1 MYSWGNNIRGYNMVG
16 LLKYY
21 IKKRAYIVGIISII
35 LILLAILFFKDGYIY
50 NVTGERDPHA
60 QNFPVGYYAFISSVL
75 LLIVPMFEFSFK
87 MRKVSIDEFYS
98 FPIKR
103 EKLYIVKYII
113 GLLEVLIPM
122 TVFFLFT
129 LFDILLSPNVFHID
143 QYIVYYLLS
152 IPTIAASYSIITFI
166 YAKCNTVHDGIINV
180 ILVQFFFAGIAYIIG
195 EIASNRDICLIT
207 NNNYFTC
214 RNHWDYF
221 FIFSPIVRLSSFYE
235 SFMRSGLHTEDPF
248 GTLSLNEIATII
260 SMIFFLVIGITSF
273 ILLITL
279 QKYEKSEDSMDIANS
294 WFSYKIMLPTY
305 IAILSTICIYEK
317 APIFVLLVAILGY
330 IGYAIYRRNFKIK
343 LYDIITSLSCLV
355 GGVILGVLIW

>member
-1 MYSWGNNIRGYNMVG
+1 MVG

-35 LILLAILFFKDGYIY
+35 LILLVILFFKDGYVHH
-50 NVTGERDPHA
+50 VTCTQDLFPQNDPIDH
-60 QNFPVGYYAFISSVL
+60 YAFISSVL

-129 LFDILLSPNVFHID
+129 LFDILLSPNVFYIS

-152 IPTIAASYSIITFI
+152 IPTIAASYSIIAFI

-180 ILVQFFFAGIAYIIG
+180 ILVQFFFVGIAYIIG
-195 EIASNRDICLIT
+195 EIVSNRDICLIT
-207 NNNYFTC
+207 NNDYFTC
-214 RNHWDYF
+214 RNYWSYF
-221 FIFSPIVRLSSFYE
+221 FIFSPMTRLSVYYTILMLYGKVSHLPGILYNN
-235 SFMRSGLHTEDPF
+235 D
-248 GTLSLNEIATII
+248 IATII
-260 SMIFFLVIGITSF
+260 SMVFFLVIGIVSF

-279 QKYEKSEDSMDIANS
+279 QKYEKSEDSMDISNS
-294 WFSYKIMLPTY
+294 WFSYKVFIPTY
-305 IAILSTICIYEK
+305 IVILSTICIYEK
-317 APIFVLLVAILGY
+317 APIFILLVAILGY
-330 IGYAIYRRNFKIK
+330 ILYAIYRRNFKIK
-343 LYDIITSLSCLV
+343 LYDIITGLSCLV